1 MTLFEVNEAAEV
13 ARTAATDDAN
23 IIFGAVQ
30 DETMGADVNITV
42 IATGFKQ
49 QEMPQRRERML
60 AEATLPT
67 VRFDVPIQPRVSVTR
82 PIVVQPTETEA
93 ATDSVFEV
101 ENRAE
106 TTKAEPELIP
116 VPASV
121 FDDDFFRTSPTRS
134 MSAEIRAQGERTNQV
149 FQDAAPLS
157 ESRYSSSW
165 NRVQEDES
173 LPELV
178 NSEDSEKQ
186 SYSSSFAGFQ
196 TPQVEQPERDE
207 LDIPAFLRRSN

>member
-1 MTLFEVNEAAEV
+1 
-13 ARTAATDDAN
+13 
-23 IIFGAVQ
+23 
-30 DETMGADVNITV
+30 
-42 IATGFKQ
+42 
-49 QEMPQRRERML
+49 MPERRERML

-67 VRFDVPIQPRVSVTR
+67 MRYEVPIQPRVPVTR
-82 PIVVQPTETEA
+82 PIAVQPVETEA
-93 ATDSVFEV
+93 ASDSVFEV
-101 ENRAE
+101 ESAAE
-106 TTKAEPELIP
+106 KTKAEPELIP

-121 FDDDFFRTSPTRS
+121 FDDDFFRASPTRS
-134 MSAEIRAQGERTNQV
+134 MSAEIRAKGERTNEAV
-149 FQDAAPLS
+149 QDAAPVS

-178 NSEDSEKQ
+178 NFEAPEKQ
-186 SYSSSFAGFQ
+186 SYSSNFAGFQ